1 MSLYLCSLNSGSNGN
16 CYYIGN
22 EQEAVFIDAGINCRE
37 TERRMQ
43 RAGLSLE
50 TVKGIFISHEHSD
63 HTRGV
68 EVLSRKHGIPVF
80 LSSSTMLKSMLW
92 IEPEL
97 LRIFSANEGFQIG
110 GLRVNTFPKRHDGID
125 PHSFTVSCNGITAGI
140 FTDIGEPCENLV
152 RHFSACHAAFLE
164 SNYDETMLEQGRY
177 PIHLKKRIKGGNG
190 HLSNIQAL
198 DLFIKHRASFLRLLV
213 LSHLSEQNNHPDIVR
228 RLFEPHA
235 DGTNVEIAS
244 RYTESRV
251 FKV

>member
-1 MSLYLCSLNSGSNGN
+1 
-16 CYYIGN
+16 
-22 EQEAVFIDAGINCRE
+22 
-37 TERRMQ
+37 
-43 RAGLSLE
+43 
-50 TVKGIFISHEHSD
+50 
-63 HTRGV
+63 
-68 EVLSRKHGIPVF
+68 
-80 LSSSTMLKSMLW
+80 MLW

-140 FTDIGEPCENLV
+140 FTEIGEPCENLV